1 MKRCNVAT
9 YWPVTSMSNTVARM
23 CRLRGVG
30 LLGSYGE
37 SQWSLANFTVP
48 SECPCVCAFAPHQSV
63 TGNWRTTYDFGSTTH
78 SSIYHLLAHQCYIEW
93 GHYAWFAA
101 LCVDGTYHRY
111 SFTREGLCNRLA
123 YDIYLDV
130 TESMDFWD
138 SSVRPALLMRKTVA
152 MFGECMYTGPVQT
165 LCS

>member
-63 TGNWRTTYDFGSTTH
+63 TGNNIDEQRMILDPQRTLAFTICLHINATLNEVTMPCLQRCVSTVRTIATRLRGKV
-78 SSIYHLLAHQCYIEW
+78 SATVWPMTSTSTSQR
-93 GHYAWFAA
+93 AW
-101 LCVDGTYHRY
+101 T
-111 SFTREGLCNRLA
+111 SETR
-123 YDIYLDV
+123 
-130 TESMDFWD
+130 
-138 SSVRPALLMRKTVA
+138 
-152 MFGECMYTGPVQT
+152 Q
-165 LCS
+165 